1 VAVIVVEARHDLMSS
16 SIASWDS
23 WMWACG
29 ELTDDN
35 DGRRRLG
42 GVRRSW
48 AGTAIPRTEGKRTQQ
63 VPDQCR
69 RAEGDAH
76 GQDRVTGHLS
86 AQKFSEKGEQRI
98 EIGGWEGVMD

>member
-1 VAVIVVEARHDLMSS
+1 VAVIVVVEARHDLMSS
-16 SIASWDS
+16 SMASWDS

-48 AGTAIPRTEGKRTQQ
+48 AGTAIPRTEGEADAAGPRSMQEGG
-63 VPDQCR
+63 R
-69 RAEGDAH
+69 RCTRSGSGH
-76 GQDRVTGHLS
+76 GPPVGTKIFR
-86 AQKFSEKGEQRI
+86 ER
-98 EIGGWEGVMD
+98 